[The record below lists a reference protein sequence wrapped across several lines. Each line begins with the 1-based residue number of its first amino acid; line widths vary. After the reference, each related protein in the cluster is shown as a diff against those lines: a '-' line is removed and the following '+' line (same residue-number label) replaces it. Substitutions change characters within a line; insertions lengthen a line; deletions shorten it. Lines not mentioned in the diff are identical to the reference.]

1 MSEFN
6 PKKKGFQSKPYKK
19 RDNDDRRGG
28 YNRNKR
34 YDRKPQR
41 DVIVKEGQ
49 KFPLT
54 IKRLG
59 INGEGIG
66 YFKKKITFVPGA
78 LPGEVITAKVTA
90 VTDKFLEARVVT
102 VREPSPDRVEPKD
115 PAANLVGGFELA
127 HLDYPA
133 QLAFKKDLIG
143 QALEKFQPKGYE
155 HFKIEDTLGMD
166 NPYHYRNKASLPIR
180 KLKGELTIGLYKR
193 GTHDLVDLP
202 EMATQ
207 DPASLNLIRALGQIL
222 DKHSLPFYNEK
233 TKKGLIKTLVVR
245 TNQEGL
251 AQATIVT
258 TEDDL
263 PSQAEIVEDVQ
274 KHLPE
279 IVGLFQNVNEGG
291 NSLIWGDDTRKIW
304 GSDYLQ
310 EDILGLTFNFS
321 PRAFLQL
328 NYEQM
333 EKTYEVALDALDLQA
348 DDTLVDAYSGVGTL
362 GLSMAYKV
370 KEVRGMEI
378 IPEAVADAKLNA
390 EENGIENAFYEVG
403 SAEKVFPKWARDGF
417 KPTALVVDPPRP
429 GLDDALK
436 RAILK
441 AKPKKFVYIS
451 CNPSTL
457 ARDLKDLDSAY
468 RVDFIQP
475 VDMFPQTPR
484 WEGVVKLT
492 LR

>member
-1 MSEFN
+1 MSSYQKQFK
-6 PKKKGFQSKPYKK
+6 PKKNFRS
-19 RDNDDRRGG
+19 NGG
-28 YNRNKR
+28 
-34 YDRKPQR
+34 QR
-41 DVIVKEGQ
+41 FHSRPNEVSVKVGQ

-66 YFKKKITFVPGA
+66 YFKRKITFIPGA
-78 LPGEVITAKVTA
+78 LPGEVVTAKVTK
-90 VTDKFLEARVVT
+90 VTDKYLEAKTVT
-102 VREPSPDRVEPKD
+102 VREASKDRIEPED
-115 PAANLVGGFELA
+115 PAADLVGGFELA
-127 HLDYPA
+127 HLAYPA
-133 QLAFKKDLIG
+133 QLAFKKDLIV
-143 QALEKFQPKGYE
+143 QALEKFKPRNFDQI
-155 HFKIEDTLGMD
+155 HILDTLGMAETS
-166 NPYHYRNKASLPIR
+166 HYRNKASLPIR
-180 KLKGELTIGLYKR
+180 KLKGQLTIGLYKR

-207 DPASLNLIRALGQIL
+207 DPRTLHIIRKLGQIL

-233 TKKGLIKTLVVR
+233 TKKGLVKTLIVR
-245 TNQEGL
+245 TNQEGE

-258 TEDDL
+258 TEDQLPDEDL
-263 PSQAEIVEDVQ
+263 IIQDIQ
-274 KHLPE
+274 KELPE
-279 IVGLFQNVNEGG
+279 VTGLFQNLNDGST
-291 NSLIWGDDTRKIW
+291 SLIWGEETWKLW

-333 EKTYEVALDALDLQA
+333 EKTYEVALSALDLQKN
-348 DDTLVDAYSGVGTL
+348 DRLVDAYAGVGTL

-390 EENGIENAFYEVG
+390 EENDIHNAFYEVG
-403 SAEKVFPKWARDGF
+403 SADRVFKKWARDGF

-429 GLDDALK
+429 GLEDDLK

-441 AKPKKFVYIS
+441 ARPEKFVYIS

-457 ARDLKDLDSAY
+457 ARDLRDLDSAY
-468 RVDFIQP
+468 RVDYIQP
-475 VDMFPQTPR
+475 IDMFPQTPR
-484 WEGVVKLT
+484 WEGIVKLS
-492 LR
+492 LK

>member
-1 MSEFN
+1 MTDYQ
-6 PKKKGFQSKPYKK
+6 KKNNQKK
-19 RDNDDRRGG
+19 RPAGHFQKNHQGQRRS
-28 YNRNKR
+28 
-34 YDRKPQR
+34 
-41 DVIVKEGQ
+41 DVSVKVGQ

-66 YFKKKITFVPGA
+66 YFKKKITFIPGA
-78 LPGEVITAKVTA
+78 LPGEVVTAKVTK
-90 VTDKFLEARVVT
+90 VTDKYLEAKTIT
-102 VREPSPDRVEPKD
+102 VREPSPDRVTPDD
-115 PAANLVGGFELA
+115 PAADLVGGFELA
-127 HLDYPA
+127 HLAYPA

-143 QALEKFQPKGYE
+143 QALEKFKPLGYDQI
-155 HFKIEDTLGMD
+155 KVLDTLGMA
-166 NPYHYRNKASLPIR
+166 NPAHYRNKASLPIR

-207 DPASLNLIRALGQIL
+207 DPRTLHIIRTLGQIL
-222 DKHSLPFYNEK
+222 DRHSLSFYNEK
-233 TKKGLIKTLVVR
+233 TKKGLVKTLIVR
-245 TNQEGL
+245 TNLEGL
-251 AQATIVT
+251 AQATIVA
-258 TEDDL
+258 TEDRLPDEELIVNDL
-263 PSQAEIVEDVQ
+263 Q

-279 IVGLFQNVNEGG
+279 VTGLFLNLHDDSS
-291 NSLIWGDDTRKIW
+291 SLIWGEETWKLW
-304 GSDYLQ
+304 GEDYLQ

-333 EKTYEVALDALDLQA
+333 EKTYEIALAALDLQPE
-348 DDTLVDAYSGVGTL
+348 DRLVDAYAGVGTL

-370 KEVRGMEI
+370 REVRGMEI

-390 EENGIENAFYEVG
+390 AENGIQNAFYEVG
-403 SAEKVFPKWARDGF
+403 SADRVFKKWAKDGF

-429 GLDDALK
+429 GLEEDLK
-436 RAILK
+436 KAILK
-441 AKPKKFVYIS
+441 ARPEKFVYIS

-457 ARDLKDLDSAY
+457 ARDLRDLDSAY
-468 RVDFIQP
+468 RVDYIQP

-484 WEGVVKLT
+484 WEGVVKLS
-492 LR
+492 LK